1 MDNIKI
7 GKFIAEIRK
16 QHNMTQR
23 QLADLLSISDKTI
36 SKWECG
42 KGLPEASLMIPLCE
56 VLQITIN
63 DFFVGEK
70 VSENDYP
77 KKVEDNMIDLMKEN
91 ERIVKEIRFRGW
103 LNVILGVVV
112 LMGVFFASKVLADN
126 GLYGLP
132 QIATVGMSGFVGII
146 IANGV
151 VSIIKGKKLL
161 K

>member
-7 GKFIAEIRK
+7 GKFIAETRK

-42 KGLPEASLMIPLCE
+42 KGLPEVSLMIPLCE
-56 VLQITIN
+56 TLQITIN
-63 DFFVGEK
+63 DFFAGEK

-77 KKVEDNMIDLMKEN
+77 KKVEDNIMDLMEEN
-91 ERIVKEIRFRGW
+91 ERIIKEIRFRGW

-112 LMGVFFASKVLADN
+112 LMGVIFASKVLADN

-132 QIATVGMSGFVGII
+132 QAATAGMSGFIGII

-151 VSIIKGKKLL
+151 ISIIKGKKLL